1 MKRFLFI
8 VVLFASVNVKAQFT
22 YEFVHYNST
31 NTPVFSGNNFKCI
44 WIGKGN
50 RIWAGTQYQGLY
62 WFDTTRKAWT
72 KSSQLTNV
80 FINQIQN
87 DKNGGIWIAQSGT
100 SGLVGG
106 GSNTAGGVNYFPDTT
121 DAGMQFFSTTGS
133 TLSSRNVRGIY
144 LDTVNTPEPDT
155 RRIWVPQATYT
166 TSSNTA
172 AGGISK
178 WQYISSGN
186 FQKNFLGLQVFPNT
200 NLVSAGT
207 PSCYTACG
215 DRDEVWVG
223 AETNYTIATGSTTQI
238 LRYDALTG
246 QHLGGW
252 DQNGA
257 FDGTRLFYNN
267 QPRVYTGD
275 SSTVGILPAGFR
287 TTAMYCDREGRRWVG
302 LRSGGV
308 VVKIGSTWKAVNMP
322 SVIAPGSMVNFNA
335 ITSDEFG
342 YIYIGTNSGLVVFD
356 NGGDVTDTIFYKR
369 ITTADGLPSNNI
381 TGLAYDKTGGRML
394 ITSDAGVTFMKFNYR
409 IKVDMIWD
417 YSFPY
422 RFNQP
427 IGVAADGISRIYL
440 KVKKR
445 SDSLPD
451 IKEVVVSLKDYTGI
465 DNNLRGKFKKASVI
479 DKYSEEAS
487 TGTSNT
493 VTISNAEVRP
503 GAPGEFWF
511 WYISPDDFS
520 GDSTGEFS
528 NLSRRYEKITIIATY
543 LDNKKDTQE
552 YKIGIVRPPTLL
564 VHGLASSPEAWDLLS
579 HMNNGQYVKF
589 INSPLFVYKRALTM
603 DPIGYFHKNGAQLL
617 GADVSAYSFNAD
629 RLNTLQGNIEAMRN
643 DMRYAANQV
652 DYICHSM
659 GGIMIR
665 SAIGFFPQKFYSG
678 AGDPYL
684 FKTYKKG
691 YTHKIITIN
700 TPHNGAPIAD
710 VLDQFIP
717 LTPTVLNHA
726 LNLAY
731 YHAPVFIGGFFK
743 PVANSGGN
751 YWSGFEATDAVNNL
765 QVTAQR
771 GGVNML
777 KTTNKFHMITGD
789 LNWNSNHIEPFNIG
803 TINYAL
809 AKIYKTLIQTIY
821 AASYNSEEIDQATAE
836 ATRAYLR
843 QIMAEPYETMIAD
856 FLNWMAAKRG
866 YANYLGDSD
875 AVVPLMSQTAQ
886 ITIPQPYISVFTPT
900 DMGTGT
906 QGLNANHSAILW
918 RNDVGQRVFQL
929 LNSKMT
935 SDLFGNEIPVDD
947 DPEPQLLLRPAP
959 GNNAGR
965 PVAPTAT
972 SISYDTTKIRIDA
985 PIMNAGVNA
994 DSTITVKFR
1003 LKDTLRLAYV
1013 SINFQGEDSFKMKK
1027 IFTQQSVTFKV
1038 DRSYLGNSKI
1048 FAYAVY
1054 DNSSHTGVDFHIDSV
1069 IVNATSMAPVQG
1081 FRIKEEVLNMT
1092 AGTPYMPKY
1101 EIQYNDQWLPLAN
1114 DDAGIAVTID
1124 SVNTVSYSTTLK
1136 TFNGLKEGGA
1146 VATCTYGG
1154 FADSVLIKVI
1164 LPYNSGCINR
1174 TIAGGSFKNPA
1185 IWSKGMVPG
1194 ICDSV
1199 VISTSHSVT
1208 VDTSIT
1214 IRSLRISSGG
1224 TLTINNATY
1233 TLQLG
1238 QGDDALGMIDN
1249 YGILNV
1255 SNGSIN
1261 VNGRVKH
1268 NPLSTFAMSS
1278 GTLTIDGNK
1287 GQREVSIADGT
1298 ALFEAVAG
1306 MTSFNFSGGTLQIN
1320 NPPYGAASQTLNCP
1334 YDFGNNSIL
1343 VLGINTSSAASKN
1356 ADGFGG
1362 LSFPNKIGRLV
1373 INAGTRNGNRQ
1384 FVNKKALTIKSNA
1397 EVRTGSGVVIQA
1409 PITVNQ

>member
-1 MKRFLFI
+1 MLLCATFT
-8 VVLFASVNVKAQFT
+8 SKAQFT
-22 YEFVHYNST
+22 YEFTHFNSA

-44 WIGKGN
+44 WVGKGN

-62 WFDTTRKAWT
+62 WFDTARKAWT

-80 FINQIQN
+80 FINQIQA

-100 SGLVGG
+100 SGLIGG

-121 DAGMQFFSTTGS
+121 DAGMQFFTTTGS

-166 TSSNTA
+166 TSGNTA
-172 AGGISK
+172 PGGVSK
-178 WQYISSGN
+178 WQYISTGN

-200 NLVSAGT
+200 NVVSSGT

-215 DRDEVWVG
+215 DRNEVWVG

-238 LRYDALTG
+238 LRYDAITG

-302 LRSGGV
+302 LRNGGV

-322 SVIAPGSMVNFNA
+322 QVIPAGTMVNFNA

-342 YIYIGTNSGLVVFD
+342 YIYIGTAAGLVIFD
-356 NGGDVTDTIFYKR
+356 NGGDVTDTSFYKR
-369 ITTADGLPSNNI
+369 LTTADGLPSNNI
-381 TGLAYDKTGGRML
+381 TGVAYDKAGGRML
-394 ITSDAGVTFMKFNYR
+394 ITSDAGVTFMKYNYR
-409 IKVDMIWD
+409 IRVDMIWD
-417 YSFPY
+417 YSFPS
-422 RFNQP
+422 RINQP
-427 IGVAADGISRIYL
+427 IGVAADGVSRIYL
-440 KVKKR
+440 KVRKR
-445 SDSLPD
+445 SDTLPD
-451 IKEVVVSLKDYTGI
+451 LKDVTISLKDYDGI
-465 DNNLRGKFKKASVI
+465 NNNLRGKLKKATVI
-479 DKYSEEAS
+479 DRYSEEAS
-487 TGTSNT
+487 EGTSNI
-493 VTISNAEVRP
+493 VSISNVDARP

-511 WYISPDDFS
+511 WYVAPEDFS

-528 NLSRRYEKITIIATY
+528 NLSRRYEKMIIIATH

-564 VHGLASSPEAWDLLS
+564 VHGLASSPAAWDLLS
-579 HMNNGQYVKF
+579 HLNNGQYVKF
-589 INSPLFVYKRALTM
+589 INSPLFVYKNAPTM

-617 GADVSAYSFNAD
+617 GADVRAYEFSD

-643 DMRYAANQV
+643 GMRYAANQV

-665 SAIGFFPQKFYSG
+665 SAIGFFPRKFYAG
-678 AGDPYL
+678 AGDPYE

-777 KTTNKFHMITGD
+777 KTTNRFHMITGD
-789 LNWNSNHIEPFNIG
+789 LNWTSNYLEAFNIG

-836 ATRAYLR
+836 ETRAFLR
-843 QIMAEPYETMIAD
+843 RIMAQPYETMLAD
-856 FLNWMAAKRG
+856 FLNWMSAKRG
-866 YANYLGDSD
+866 YANYLADSD
-875 AVVPLMSQTAQ
+875 LIVPLMSQTAR
-886 ITIPQPYISVFTPT
+886 ITLPKPYISVYTPT
-900 DMGTGT
+900 DMGSGT

-929 LNSKMT
+929 LNSKIT
-935 SDLFGNEIPVDD
+935 SDLFGSEIPEDT
-947 DPEPQLLLRPAP
+947 DPEPPLLLRPGGP
-959 GNNAGR
+959 GNAGR
-965 PVAPTAT
+965 PVSPAT
-972 SISYDTTKIRIDA
+972 TSYSYDTTKIKIDA

-994 DSTITVKFR
+994 DSIITVRFR

-1013 SINFQGEDSFKMKK
+1013 SINFQGEDSFKMRK

-1038 DRSYLGNSKI
+1038 DRSYLGSSKI

-1054 DNSSHTGVDFHIDSV
+1054 ENNSRTGVNFHIDSV
-1069 IVNATSMAPVQG
+1069 IVNAGSAAPLQG
-1081 FRIKEEVLNMT
+1081 FRIKEEVVNMT
-1092 AGTPYMPKY
+1092 AGIPYTPAY
-1101 EIQYNDQWLPLAN
+1101 EVQYNNTWVPLASDN
-1114 DDAGIAVTID
+1114 AGITVTID
-1124 SVNTVSYSTTLK
+1124 SVNTVSYNMVLK
-1136 TFNGLKEGGA
+1136 NFDGLKEGGA
-1146 VATCTYGG
+1146 VATFTYGG
-1154 FADSVLIKVI
+1154 FSDSVLIKVI
-1164 LPYNSGCINR
+1164 LPYNAGCINR
-1174 TIAGGSFKNPA
+1174 SIASGNFKNPA
-1185 IWSKGMVPG
+1185 IWSKGIVPEV
-1194 ICDSV
+1194 CDSV
-1199 VISTSHSVT
+1199 VISTGHAIT
-1208 VDTSIT
+1208 VDTSVT
-1214 IRSLRISSGG
+1214 VRSVRLSTGAS
-1224 TLTINNATY
+1224 LTINNAAY
-1233 TLQLG
+1233 SLQLG
-1238 QGDDALGMIDN
+1238 QGDDAFSMLDN
-1249 YGILNV
+1249 YGSLSI
-1255 SNGSIN
+1255 SNGSLVI
-1261 VNGRVKH
+1261 NGRIQH
-1268 NPLSTFAMSS
+1268 NAAAAFNMTGGLL
-1278 GTLTIDGNK
+1278 TLDGNK
-1287 GQREVSIADGT
+1287 GQRETSVADGM
-1298 ALFEAVAG
+1298 ALFYAAAG

-1320 NPPYGAASQTLNCP
+1320 NPPYAATSQALNCP
-1334 YDFGNNSIL
+1334 YDFGNNSTL
-1343 VLGINTSSAASKN
+1343 VLGVNTSTTASKN
-1356 ADGFGG
+1356 PDGFGG

-1384 FVNKKALTIKSNA
+1384 FVNKKPLTVKVNA